1 MKMNQRLAMLLIVA
15 GLNTF
20 AVAAEQTVTIKEPTV
35 NVRGKPS
42 FLGEVITQL
51 KKGEKVVVLEEIA
64 VAKPKKDEP
73 AAWLKIQMPA
83 NTPVWVNHGF
93 IDPTSKAVRAPKLNL
108 RAGPGENF
116 SVIGR
121 LLQGDV
127 VKEIRIVDAWM
138 EIDTPPGT
146 YAFIASELV
155 SKEPASAAP
164 VPETIPATL
173 LVAASVIPKPADVAV
188 PATPPPAPVTEKSV
202 AAEPPPVVIVETPA
216 VVPATPKPEVPQPA
230 PIIPVITPAPV
241 VATPGV
247 KPATEPPAESKPA
260 PKRIAQRQGRVKSTL
275 SIQAPTYFEL
285 VGQES
290 GRLINYIHLNDEALS
305 KLETTIKG
313 FRDYIGRIVI
323 VSGEEAVDPRWP
335 NTPVIEVES
344 LKLAL

>member
-1 MKMNQRLAMLLIVA
+1 MKMNQRLAMLLMLA

-73 AAWLKIQMPA
+73 AEWLKIQMPT
-83 NTPVWVNHGF
+83 NTPVWVNQGF
-93 IDPTSKAVRAPKLNL
+93 IDPSSKTVRVPKLNL

-121 LLQGDV
+121 LVQGDV
-127 VKEIRIVDAWM
+127 VKEIRIVDGWM

-146 YAFIASELV
+146 YAFIAAELV
-155 SKEPASAAP
+155 AKDSASAAP
-164 VPETIPATL
+164 PPETIPATPIG
-173 LVAASVIPKPADVAV
+173 ASSVIPKPADIAV
-188 PATPPPAPVTEKSV
+188 PATPPAAPVTEKSV
-202 AAEPPPVVIVETPA
+202 VVEPPPAVIIETPP
-216 VVPATPKPEVPQPA
+216 VVSATPKPEVPQPA
-230 PIIPVITPAPV
+230 PGIPAVTPPPV
-241 VATPGV
+241 LATPVV
-247 KPATEPPAESKPA
+247 KPAAETPAESKPA
-260 PKRIAQRQGRVKSTL
+260 PKRVVQRQGRVKITL

-285 VGQES
+285 VGEES

-313 FRDYIGRIVI
+313 FRDYIGRVVI
-323 VSGEEAVDPRWP
+323 VTGEEAVDPRWP
-335 NTPVIEVES
+335 NTPVVEVES